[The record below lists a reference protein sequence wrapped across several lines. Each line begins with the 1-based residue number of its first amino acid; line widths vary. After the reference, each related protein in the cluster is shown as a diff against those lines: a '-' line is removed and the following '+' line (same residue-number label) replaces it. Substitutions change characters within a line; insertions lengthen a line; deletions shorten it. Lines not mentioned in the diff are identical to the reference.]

1 MDFSGILILGIAK
14 RSRTMTL
21 SYSSET
27 ALFLATWI
35 VYSWVKNQVSWM
47 RLRRFGRKNGCE
59 EPKVLKNEL
68 PGGIE
73 RYYGTLKFKK
83 GMYFVDFFM
92 IQKGISDVG

>member
-1 MDFSGILILGIAK
+1 
-14 RSRTMTL
+14 MTL
-21 SYSSET
+21 SYSSGT